1 MKSVIM
7 KIGRNKL
14 YPYICVLLVTIA
26 FLATNPLVHFEWRY
40 LLSYIGAICGLICV
54 ILLAKG
60 KNSGNIFG
68 MLAAFGEMSGNFL
81 GRNVGAALP
90 SLYYFVTHIFGL
102 VTWRKHLDREA
113 TLEPRK
119 LTERHFGIAVIFI
132 IVASF
137 VNMYLTGILGVA
149 NDPYQLMLNNFIFAL
164 GVTAQ
169 FLMIAR
175 FSFNW
180 YLWIIMNILVISLN
194 IYTKNPIIATQ
205 YAIYLFNAVYGL
217 LEWHESE
224 NRKGKLADV
233 Q

>member
-1 MKSVIM
+1 MKTLIM
-7 KIGRNKL
+7 KIGRNKA
-14 YPYICVLLVTIA
+14 YPYVSVVLVTIA
-26 FLATNPLVHFEWRY
+26 FLATNPLTNFEWRY
-40 LLSYIGAICGLICV
+40 LLSFIGAICGLICV

-68 MLAAFGEMSGNFL
+68 MLAGFGEMSGNLL

-90 SLYYFVTHIFGL
+90 SIYYFVTHISGL
-102 VTWRKHLDREA
+102 VTWKKHLNDEA
-113 TLEPRK
+113 TLKPRQ
-119 LTERHFGIAVIFI
+119 LTERHFGIAIIFI

-137 VNMYLTGILGVA
+137 ANMYLTGILGVA

-180 YLWIIMNILVISLN
+180 YLWIIMNVLVISLN

-217 LEWHESE
+217 LEWHDTEKKKVLS
-224 NRKGKLADV
+224 V